1 MKLALFTDT
10 YPPQVNGVAKTLKRL
25 VHHLEKRNIPHIV
38 FAPDSNQEELYA
50 DNIHRFI
57 SMSFFLYPECR
68 IALPNLLKIKK
79 QLHHFKPDLL
89 HIATPFNLGLSG
101 LTYGKK
107 QQIPMVA
114 SYHTHFDHYLHYYHL
129 EWFSN
134 LLWRYM
140 EWFHQP
146 FSKIYVPST
155 ETKEHLEKRN
165 FANLALW
172 RRGVDS
178 ELFHPL
184 RSSSGFRDRYQLKR
198 NYLFLF
204 VGRLAPEKSL
214 DVLQKIITQMPD
226 ELNREV
232 DWLIV
237 GEGPLRGAL
246 EQDMPSN
253 VTFTGYLQGEE
264 LAQAYAASHLFV
276 FPSTTETFGNV
287 ALEAL
292 SSGTPAVVANKG
304 GVTEIVTH
312 KKTGMIA
319 EANNH
324 DDFIQH
330 ILTLV
335 NKPSLLKEMGL
346 NTRQY
351 ALSQSWDTIFDNL
364 LASYEEVIARKVLQ
378 TKYQKAL

>member
-25 VHHLEKRNIPHIV
+25 VHHLEKRNIPHLV
-38 FAPDSNQEELYA
+38 FAPDSHQEELYA
-50 DNIHRFI
+50 DNIHRFV

-79 QLHHFKPDLL
+79 QLQQFKPDLL

-114 SYHTHFDHYLHYYHL
+114 SYHTHFDHYLKYYHL
-129 EWFSN
+129 ELFSN

-140 EWFHQP
+140 KWFHQP

-155 ETKEHLEKRN
+155 ETKEHLEHRN
-165 FANLALW
+165 FTNIDLW

-178 ELFHPL
+178 ELFHPFQSSNEL
-184 RSSSGFRDRYQLKR
+184 RYRYQLKR
-198 NYLFLF
+198 KYLFLF
-204 VGRLAPEKSL
+204 VGRLAPEKNL
-214 DVLQKIITQMPD
+214 DILKKIITQMPH
-226 ELNREV
+226 ELNQES
-232 DWLIV
+232 DWLVV
-237 GEGPLRGAL
+237 GEGPLRETL
-246 EQDMPSN
+246 QQEMTNN
-253 VTFTGYLQGEE
+253 VTFTGYLQGEQ
-264 LAQAYAASHLFV
+264 LAQAYAAADLFV

-312 KKTGMIA
+312 KQTGMIA
-319 EANNH
+319 KANNH
-324 DDFIQH
+324 DDFIEH
-330 ILTLV
+330 ILTLIH
-335 NKPSLLKEMGL
+335 KPSLLKEMRF
-346 NTRQY
+346 NARQY
-351 ALSQSWDTIFDNL
+351 ALSQSWHTIFDNL
-364 LASYEEVIARKVLQ
+364 LASYEEVIYHNHTNYFR
-378 TKYQKAL
+378 AL